1 MQCVV
6 KNERVT
12 EIRILKPP
20 KDKSESIN
28 FMVFIL
34 YTLMAIIGEIKQDEV
49 ELHVQKNK
57 YDLRGITELVGM
69 IPMIPIEQ
77 VETEAIE
84 SYRELQ
90 CVLEIGF
97 PAQKSK

>member
-1 MQCVV
+1 
-6 KNERVT
+6 
-12 EIRILKPP
+12 
-20 KDKSESIN
+20 
-28 FMVFIL
+28 MV
-34 YTLMAIIGEIKQDEV
+34 IIGEIKQDEV

-57 YDLRGITELVGM
+57 YVLRGISELVGM

-90 CVLEIGF
+90 LCVLEIGVS
-97 PAQKSK
+97 AEKSK